1 MEVGLVGAINNQ
13 QKCGTE
19 GQKTSNTGRKKMQ
32 RLQVSN
38 FRKAM
43 PCHMLVQRAFSDIA
57 IIHPLGCIVFAG
69 MKPPHPQ
76 RAVLTMM

>member
-1 MEVGLVGAINNQ
+1 
-13 QKCGTE
+13 
-19 GQKTSNTGRKKMQ
+19 MQ